1 MKYIYPLIVAV
12 AALTLSGCAQKEVRI
27 ILLPEDGGKVGRI
40 ELTDKSGKSYTVDK
54 AWEQVELSTDGKA
67 KSEITSEQAVM
78 AQFGQ
83 TLSALPIPP
92 ATFMIFFKS
101 DSAEILGA
109 SLKELEGMLGQ
120 IKERKP
126 NQIICAGHSDSLGE
140 KSYNKSLSLKR
151 AEAVQKYLIK
161 HGIDKN
167 IIEISY
173 YGDANPLVKTAPG
186 ASNAKNRRVEIIAR

>member
-1 MKYIYPLIVAV
+1 MRLKHLIFG
-12 AALTLSGCAQKEVRI
+12 AATVTIISGCAQKEAKI
-27 ILLPEDGGKVGRI
+27 ILLPEEGGKVGKI

-54 AWEQVELSTDGKA
+54 AWETVELTKDGKA
-67 KSEITSEQAVM
+67 KSEITTEQAVI

-83 TLSALPIPP
+83 TLSALPTPP

>member
-54 AWEQVELSTDGKA
+54 AWEQVELSKDGKA

-101 DSAEILGA
+101 DHNSTRHIF
-109 SLKELEGMLGQ
+109 
-120 IKERKP
+120 
-126 NQIICAGHSDSLGE
+126 
-140 KSYNKSLSLKR
+140 
-151 AEAVQKYLIK
+151 
-161 HGIDKN
+161 
-167 IIEISY
+167 
-173 YGDANPLVKTAPG
+173 
-186 ASNAKNRRVEIIAR
+186 